1 MEAIL
6 EAKALSTHFETERGV
21 VRAVDKV
28 DLRVEA
34 GRTVGVVGESG
45 CGKTVLALSILRL
58 VPTPPGRIVG
68 GSVLFNGRD
77 LLTLPMEEMR
87 KVRGREIS
95 MIFQEPMTSLNPVFR
110 IGEQIA
116 EVIRLHQGMERRSAL
131 ARSVEMLG
139 MVGIPSPEK
148 RASDYPHQMSGG
160 MRQRV
165 MIAIALACR
174 PRMMLADEPTT
185 ALDVTIQAQMLDL
198 IGCLRQETGTAVVL
212 ITHDLGVV
220 AETAETVA
228 VMYAGQIVEQGSV
241 RELFASPLHPY
252 TRGLMNSVPRMNG
265 PVGRDHFLKAIAGS
279 VPPLY
284 DLPAACRFQDRC
296 PHVFAL
302 CRERAPLLEEIVPE
316 HDCRCWLHVKTDE
329 R

>member
-1 MEAIL
+1 MQAIL
-6 EAKALSTHFETERGV
+6 DVRDLHTHFETERGV
-21 VRAVDKV
+21 VRAVDGV

-58 VPTPPGRIVG
+58 VPMPPGRIVG
-68 GSVLFNGRD
+68 GSVLLNGRD
-77 LLTLPMEEMR
+77 LLTLPTEEMR
-87 KVRGREIS
+87 MVRGREIS

-110 IGEQIA
+110 VGEQIA
-116 EVIRLHQGMERRSAL
+116 EVFRLHQGMNRRDAEQ
-131 ARSVEMLG
+131 RSVEMLR

-174 PRMMLADEPTT
+174 PRVMLADEPTT
-185 ALDVTIQAQMLDL
+185 ALDVTIQAQMIDL
-198 IGCLRQETGTAVVL
+198 IDCLRQETGTAVVL

-228 VMYAGQIVEQGSV
+228 VMYAGQVVEQGPV
-241 RELFASPLHPY
+241 RDLFSSPLHPY
-252 TRGLMNSVPRMNG
+252 TRGLMNSVPRMNMPIG
-265 PVGRDHFLKAIAGS
+265 KDVFLKAIPGS
-279 VPPLY
+279 VPPLDY
-284 DLPAACRFQDRC
+284 LPAACRFQDRC
-296 PHVFAL
+296 PDVFAV
-302 CRERAPLLEEIVPE
+302 CRERAPALEEIFAG
-316 HDCRCWLHVKTDE
+316 HDCRCWLHGKKNE
-329 R
+329 

>member
-6 EAKALSTHFETERGV
+6 DVQGLCTHFETERGV
-21 VRAVDKV
+21 VRAVDEV

-34 GRTVGVVGESG
+34 GRTVGIVGESG

-58 VPTPPGRIVG
+58 VPMPPGRIAG

-77 LLTLPMEEMR
+77 LLTLPVDEMR

-116 EVIRLHQGMERRSAL
+116 EVIRLHQGMDRRSAHD
-131 ARSVEMLG
+131 RSVEMLR

-148 RASDYPHQMSGG
+148 RAADYPHQLSGG

-185 ALDVTIQAQMLDL
+185 ALDVTIQAQMIDL
-198 IGCLRQETGTAVVL
+198 IGCLRQETGAAVVL

-228 VMYAGQIVEQGSV
+228 VMYAGQIVEQGPV
-241 RELFASPLHPY
+241 RELFSSPLHPY
-252 TRGLMNSVPRMNG
+252 TQGLMNSVPRMDG
-265 PVGRDHFLKAIAGS
+265 PIGRDRFLKAIDGS

-284 DLPAACRFQDRC
+284 NLPPACRFQDRC
-296 PHVFAL
+296 CYVFAL
-302 CRERAPLLEEIVPE
+302 CRERAPMLEPIASD
-316 HDCRCWLHVKTDE
+316 HDCRCWLHVKTDG
-329 R
+329 